1 MRLIL
6 VRHGRTPSNT
16 GLLLDTAAPGAD
28 LDDHGRL
35 QAQSLAQRLADVP
48 VEAIYASNLVR
59 TQQTAAPLAQS
70 IGMSVTILDGLREI
84 SAGDY
89 EMASFAMA
97 AELNAYQ
104 STLMKWADGDLLAK
118 VPGGENAIEFF
129 DRFDAAITTI
139 ADSDAQQAVAVSH
152 GAALRVW
159 CAARVEGFTEQIG
172 HAHLDNTGVIIAEG
186 SRSQGWTL
194 VDLQG
199 LLHFDVE

>member
-28 LDDHGRL
+28 LDDHGRK
-35 QAQSLAQRLADVP
+35 QAQTLADRLADASVQ
-48 VEAIYASNLVR
+48 AIYASNLVR

-70 IGMSVTILDGLREI
+70 VGVPVTVLEGLREI

-104 STLMKWADGDLLAK
+104 STLMKWAAGDLLAK
-118 VPGGENAIEFF
+118 VPGGENAVEFF
-129 DRFDAAITTI
+129 DRFDAAISTI
-139 ADSDAQQAVAVSH
+139 AESDAQQAVAVSH

-159 CAARVEGFTEQIG
+159 CTARIEGFAEQIG
-172 HAHLDNTGVIIAEG
+172 RAHLDNTGVIIAEG
-186 SRSQGWTL
+186 SFSQGWSL

-199 LLHFDVE
+199 ILHFDLD

>member
-186 SRSQGWTL
+186 SISQGWTL

-199 LLHFDVE
+199 LLHFDLE

>member
-28 LDDHGRL
+28 LDDHGHR
-35 QAQSLAQRLADVP
+35 QARALAGRMAEVP
-48 VEAIYASNLVR
+48 VQAIYASNLVR
-59 TQQTAAPLAQS
+59 TQQTAAPLADRAGLP
-70 IGMSVTILDGLREI
+70 ITVLDGLREI

-104 STLMKWADGDLLAK
+104 STLMKWAAGDLLAK
-118 VPGGENAIEFF
+118 VPGGENAVEFF

-139 ADSDAQQAVAVSH
+139 AATDAQHVVAVSH

-159 CAARVEGFTEQIG
+159 SAARIRGFTEEIG
-172 HAHLDNTGVIIAEG
+172 HAHLDNTGVIVAEG
-186 SRSQGWTL
+186 SLEQGWTL
-194 VDLQG
+194 VELQG
-199 LLHFDVE
+199 LLHFDLE